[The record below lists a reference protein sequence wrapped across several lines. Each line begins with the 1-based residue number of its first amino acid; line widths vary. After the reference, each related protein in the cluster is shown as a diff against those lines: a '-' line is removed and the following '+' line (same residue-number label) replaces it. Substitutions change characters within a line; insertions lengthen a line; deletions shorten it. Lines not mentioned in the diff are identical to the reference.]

1 MTTNEKIAA
10 LRAAAKAAGA
20 DGVLLM
26 TSDPHC
32 SEYLPDYYNALPWF
46 SGFTGENSTL
56 VVNQHTS
63 ALWCDGRFYVQAD
76 KQLAGTEIQC
86 MHAGSA
92 GVPTVAEYLTA
103 NFTAGETLLLDGSC
117 VPATLAEE
125 YAAALAKSGAALKSQ
140 DVASSI
146 WDATG
151 ERKPLPDTACELL
164 TPAQTGATA
173 ADRIALVRAELEK
186 AGATALAVTGL
197 DCVGWLLNLRARDLP
212 CTPLAVAYALV
223 TREACTLFLADGR
236 LNAED
241 AATLAASGV
250 TVRGYNELVDAVHAL
265 PADEVFLVDEKATN
279 YDLYTAL
286 TAHKTVAGADPI
298 FALKGI
304 KNPTEL
310 ENIRECHVRDGVAVV
325 RFQMD
330 LEKAIANGETLYET
344 DIETMLQK
352 RRAEMPGYFEDSF
365 STIAA
370 YGANAAMMHYHA
382 EGDVNSKIEPKGFLL
397 VDNGGQY
404 DCGTTDI
411 TRTYTVGPL
420 TDNERRYYT
429 YVLQS
434 HIDMAR
440 AVFLDYCTGFALDT
454 FARGPVW
461 AHKINYR
468 CGTGHGVG
476 FISGVHEGPQS
487 LRPNNPII
495 FKPGMTIT
503 DEPGI
508 YETDEV
514 GIRIENEL
522 ECIDLG
528 DNQYGHWLGF
538 APLTLV
544 PIDTTP
550 VLVDELSRDQI
561 TWLNNYHAHVY
572 EMLSP
577 RLTEDEKVW
586 LKNKCAP
593 IGRSA
598 LKRPP
603 LRGGSREAGGGETY
617 NKFSPSVSF
626 ADSSLPEGASWMP
639 YKTRYIPSKI
649 FVQNH
654 LCISRV
660 KLVQ

>member
-140 DVASSI
+140 DVASAI

-186 AGATALAVTGL
+186 ADTTALAVTGL

-310 ENIRECHVRDGVAVV
+310 ENLRECHVRDGVAVV

-561 TWLNNYHAHVY
+561 NWLNNYHAHVY

-593 IGRSA
+593 IGR
-598 LKRPP
+598 
-603 LRGGSREAGGGETY
+603 
-617 NKFSPSVSF
+617 
-626 ADSSLPEGASWMP
+626 
-639 YKTRYIPSKI
+639 
-649 FVQNH
+649 
-654 LCISRV
+654 
-660 KLVQ
+660 

>member
-1 MTTNEKIAA
+1 
-10 LRAAAKAAGA
+10 
-20 DGVLLM
+20 
-26 TSDPHC
+26 
-32 SEYLPDYYNALPWF
+32 
-46 SGFTGENSTL
+46 
-56 VVNQHTS
+56 
-63 ALWCDGRFYVQAD
+63 
-76 KQLAGTEIQC
+76 
-86 MHAGSA
+86 
-92 GVPTVAEYLTA
+92 
-103 NFTAGETLLLDGSC
+103 
-117 VPATLAEE
+117 
-125 YAAALAKSGAALKSQ
+125 
-140 DVASSI
+140 
-146 WDATG
+146 
-151 ERKPLPDTACELL
+151 
-164 TPAQTGATA
+164 
-173 ADRIALVRAELEK
+173 
-186 AGATALAVTGL
+186 
-197 DCVGWLLNLRARDLP
+197 VGWLLNLRARDLP

-223 TREACTLFLADGR
+223 TMDACTLFIAPGR
-236 LNAED
+236 LSD
-241 AATLAASGV
+241 ADTATLAESGV
-250 TVRGYNELVDAVHAL
+250 TLRGYEEIIDAVHAL

-279 YDLYTAL
+279 YALYEAL

-304 KNPTEL
+304 KNETEL
-310 ENIRECHVRDGVAVV
+310 KNIRECHIRDGVAVV

-330 LEKAIANGETLYET
+330 LEKALAEGKQLTEI
-344 DIETMLQK
+344 DIDTMLQK

-370 YGANAAMMHYHA
+370 YGTNAAMMHYHA
-382 EGDVNSKIEPKGFLL
+382 EGDVNSVIEPRGFLL

-411 TRTYTVGPL
+411 TRTYPVGPL

-429 YVLQS
+429 WVLQS

-461 AHKINYR
+461 AHKVNYR

-487 LRPNNPII
+487 LRPNNPVI

-528 DNQYGHWLGF
+528 ENQYGHWLGF

-544 PIDTTP
+544 PISIEP

-561 TWLNNYHAHVY
+561 NWLNDYHAHVY

-577 RLTEDEKVW
+577 RLNEDEKVW
-586 LKNKCAP
+586 LKEKCAA
-593 IGRSA
+593 IGR
-598 LKRPP
+598 
-603 LRGGSREAGGGETY
+603 
-617 NKFSPSVSF
+617 
-626 ADSSLPEGASWMP
+626 
-639 YKTRYIPSKI
+639 
-649 FVQNH
+649 
-654 LCISRV
+654 
-660 KLVQ
+660 